1 MANMEEI
8 RNDNFSG
15 KQNEGVDLIELIK
28 LDLDSYLNRWEDSHG
43 VKMEEWPKIE
53 LADLRQTTDFCKW
66 DNIMLNCV
74 TALTQALISNTQK
87 LAYFFML
94 LSIFTNAGLI
104 SIIYPLAVF
113 GYALLEETRPSRQF
127 WRIMLY
133 YSISVICAKCIMNLS
148 YMDDFLPESYAYY
161 ESFFNLG
168 LHNVANSYE
177 MFTHMLPEILIL
189 TSILFNEIIS

>member
-1 MANMEEI
+1 
-8 RNDNFSG
+8 
-15 KQNEGVDLIELIK
+15 
-28 LDLDSYLNRWEDSHG
+28 
-43 VKMEEWPKIE
+43 
-53 LADLRQTTDFCKW
+53 
-66 DNIMLNCV
+66 
-74 TALTQALISNTQK
+74 
-87 LAYFFML
+87 ML

-113 GYALLEETRPSRQF
+113 GYALLEETRPSKQF

-133 YSISVICAKCIMNLS
+133 YSISVICAKCLMNLS
-148 YMDDFLPESYAYY
+148 YMDDFLDDTSYAYY

-168 LHNVANSYE
+168 LHNVVNSYE